1 MNISIKSF
9 QSLWLKIQRR
19 FGQYLKGS
27 IQNPGWLLMFCVTR
41 INILRSLGIFILKRP
56 HSESNIETKNSL
68 FNELNTNKITE
79 SLKTD
84 GLYLNI
90 KLPQQTVKEIV
101 NFAESAKYL
110 GNANFRYSFH
120 LCEKNLAEQKHQQT
134 FFSAHHFNPSQQCEA
149 IAKLERDPL
158 LWKVAAK
165 YLETDPVLIGSRIWW
180 TFATKQKLSESVKGF
195 FRFHYDLED
204 YRFIKFMFYLTDVD
218 TNSAPHV
225 CVRGSHKNKKLQHQF
240 SLLREREDREIVNFY
255 GKEKIEI
262 ICGKAGFGFVED
274 FYCFHKAMIPKNKN
288 RLMLEIKFAMND
300 YGLFY
305 G

>member
-1 MNISIKSF
+1 MNYF

-19 FGQYLKGS
+19 FAQYLKGS
-27 IQNPGWLLMFCVTR
+27 IQNPHWLLMFSVTR
-41 INILRSLGIFILKRP
+41 IQILRSLGIFVFKRP
-56 HSESNIETKNSL
+56 QSRSNSDIENSL
-68 FNELNTNKITE
+68 FKNLDANKIVE
-79 SLKTD
+79 SLQTD

-90 KLPQQTVKEIV
+90 NLPDNILKEILI
-101 NFAESAKYL
+101 FARSIEYV
-110 GNANFRYSFH
+110 GNANIRYSFY
-120 LCEKNLAEQKHQQT
+120 LSEKDKAEQKYQQT
-134 FFSAHHFNPSQQCEA
+134 FFSAHHLDPSKHSQA
-149 IAKLERDPL
+149 ILKLERDPL
-158 LWKVAAK
+158 LWEVAAK

-180 TFATKQKLSESVKGF
+180 TFATKQELSESVKGYF
-195 FRFHYDLED
+195 QFDYDLED

-218 TNSAPHV
+218 KSSAPHV
-225 CVRGSHKNKKLQHQF
+225 CVRGSHKNKKLQYQF
-240 SLLREREDREIVNFY
+240 SLLRERDNREIVNFY
-255 GKEKIEI
+255 GKDKIET